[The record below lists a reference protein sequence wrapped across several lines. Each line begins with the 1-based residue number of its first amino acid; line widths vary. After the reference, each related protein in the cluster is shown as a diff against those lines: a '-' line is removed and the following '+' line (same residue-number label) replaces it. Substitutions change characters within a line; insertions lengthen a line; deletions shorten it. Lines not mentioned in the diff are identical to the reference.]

1 MLRSPLFCL
10 KHPNFSHCTLHT
22 QLTVV
27 SADPPGRLAQLE
39 AGELTLL
46 VDTVPGPELDQWRLG
61 EGDLAIHNLLTSL
74 LLCLRV
80 RLHPLQYLAV
90 YVGTV

>member
-1 MLRSPLFCL
+1 M
-10 KHPNFSHCTLHT
+10 
-22 QLTVV
+22 
-27 SADPPGRLAQLE
+27 
-39 AGELTLL
+39 TLL
-46 VDTVPGPELDQWRLG
+46 VDTVLGPELDQWRLR
-61 EGDLAIHNLLTSL
+61 ECDLAIHNLLTSL